1 METIVMK
8 DVSYKEFK
16 EWCNERACD
25 GRWSFQDAIVSSQII
40 DRVERIKIRG
50 IFKRK
55 QTMEAREK
63 EFRKIVG

>member
-16 EWCNERACD
+16 EWCNKRACD
-25 GRWSFQDAIVSSQII
+25 GRWSIQDAIVSSQII
-40 DRVERIKIRG
+40 DQVERVKIRG

-55 QTMEAREK
+55 QTMVAREK

>member
-25 GRWSFQDAIVSSQII
+25 GCWSFQDAIISSQII
-40 DRVERIKIRG
+40 DQVERIKIRG

-55 QTMEAREK
+55 QTIAAREK